1 MAAVSPAFP
10 ARMRPIIAV
19 RTIAMCLYVVFDLV
33 SITTLEAIARTLGEK
48 SR

>member
-19 RTIAMCLYVVFDLV
+19 RTIAMCLYLVLDWV
-33 SITTLEAIARTLGEK
+33 SIATLVAIARTLGEK